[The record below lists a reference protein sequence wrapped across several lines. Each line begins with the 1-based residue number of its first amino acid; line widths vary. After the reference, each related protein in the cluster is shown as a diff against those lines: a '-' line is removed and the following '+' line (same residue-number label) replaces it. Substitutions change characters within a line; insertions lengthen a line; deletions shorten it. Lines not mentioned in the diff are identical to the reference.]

1 MPSTLAAFIKAAKQS
16 TYAAL
21 GDSASVAPLL
31 PSTKQLEFASGEYLY
46 RDIYA
51 GMNLFVGQELVYR
64 SGVAVWS
71 MSYSGGVTVSASDA
85 ATSEIYRFL
94 RTALL
99 QVPEQLP
106 LRGPASLSSGQL
118 QYSCAVAGE
127 LARFHG
133 TEIICIAGSTV
144 YELHFSGGALTDV

>member
-51 GMNLFVGQELVYR
+51 GMNLFVGQELVYELLWR
-64 SGVAVWS
+64 GHRLRIRRGHIGDLQIPAHRLAPGSRTTPAARPSKLELWS
-71 MSYSGGVTVSASDA
+71 AP
-85 ATSEIYRFL
+85 IL
-94 RTALL
+94 
-99 QVPEQLP
+99 
-106 LRGPASLSSGQL
+106 LRG
-118 QYSCAVAGE
+118 C
-127 LARFHG
+127 R
-133 TEIICIAGSTV
+133 
-144 YELHFSGGALTDV
+144 